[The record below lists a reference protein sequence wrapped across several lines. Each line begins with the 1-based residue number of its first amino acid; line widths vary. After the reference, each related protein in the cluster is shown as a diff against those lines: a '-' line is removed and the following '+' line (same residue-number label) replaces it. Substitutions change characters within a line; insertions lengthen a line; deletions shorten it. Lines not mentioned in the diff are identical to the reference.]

1 MFILYAV
8 VIGVLAGFLGRGRI
22 ENLASVELR
31 WSGAIMAGLVIQ
43 LVLFSEAVTR
53 VVGDLGPVLYVASTA
68 LVLAAVV
75 RNRAI
80 PGIPVVVAGAAC
92 NFAAII
98 TNGGFMP
105 AGRGALEALGKGV
118 PTAYS
123 NSSAVPDPALW
134 PLTDIFALP
143 GWLPAANI
151 FSAGD
156 VLIGI
161 GIALTIVLAMR
172 RSPAARGAQA
182 PADAPR
188 SGAPAH

>member
-8 VIGVLAGFLGRGRI
+8 VIGLVLGFVGRGRI
-22 ENLASVELR
+22 ENLASVQLH
-31 WSGAIMAGLVIQ
+31 WSGAIMAGLLVQ
-43 LVLFSEAVTR
+43 VVLFSDAVTR
-53 VVGDLGPVLYVASTA
+53 VVGDMGPALYVASTA

-80 PGIPVVVAGAAC
+80 PGIPIVIAGAAC
-92 NFAAII
+92 NFAAIAA
-98 TNGGFMP
+98 NGGFMP
-105 AGRGALEALGKGV
+105 AGQGALAALGKVV
-118 PTAYS
+118 PAVYS

-143 GWLPAANI
+143 RWLPAANI

-161 GIALTIVLAMR
+161 GIALTIALAMR
-172 RSPAARGAQA
+172 RPAAA
-182 PADAPR
+182 PAAESTTPR
-188 SGAPAH
+188 PRDGAPAH